1 MTTFRTTFRLLTVLG
16 VTGLT
21 FGCAGVDKEDTPD
34 SADDKSIMEV
44 TITGESETE
53 EYDLNG
59 DGKADMTSVFTRSG
73 DASIPREERSKVL
86 ARKEIDVNFDTKMD
100 VKQFFSPDGAL
111 VREEMDLDFDSK
123 IDAIDYYVDGVR
135 VRREMYLNF
144 VEKPSMWKD
153 YENGKLVR
161 KSKDTTGDGLANEF
175 EYYGP
180 DGNIVRIGYD
190 TKGDGNPDYYE
201 DAESP

>member
-1 MTTFRTTFRLLTVLG
+1 MTTLRTTFRLLTILG

-21 FGCAGVDKEDTPD
+21 FGCAGAEKEETTDQ
-34 SADDKSIMEV
+34 ADDKSVMEV
-44 TITGESETE
+44 TISGEAETE

-59 DGKADMTSVFTRSG
+59 DGTADMTSVFTRLG
-73 DASIPREERSKVL
+73 DATMPREQRARVL
-86 ARKEIDVNFDTKMD
+86 ARKEIDVNFDTKTD
-100 VKQFFSPDGAL
+100 VKQFYSPDGSL

-123 IDAIDYYVDGVR
+123 IDAIDFYVDGSR

-144 VEKPSMWKD
+144 VEKPSMWKY
-153 YENGKLVR
+153 YEEGKLVR

-180 DGNIVRIGYD
+180 DGKIVRIGYD
-190 TKGDGNPDYYE
+190 TKGDGKPDYYE
-201 DAESP
+201 DADSP